1 MGERRRVHDTV
12 RRQRQRGIRDGA
24 TGFVPETGLVPAGV
38 TFAFAVVAGAG
49 VVAAGVAATTA
60 WSRLILEIT

>member
-1 MGERRRVHDTV
+1 LGNEPLEPAAVGEAGV
-12 RRQRQRGIRDGA
+12 A
-24 TGFVPETGLVPAGV
+24 AGFVPETGLVPAGV

-49 VVAAGVAATTA
+49 VVAAGVAAGVAATTA